1 MPAESTSQTSINLGD
16 QDNSHFRV
24 QLWTSGGHLKWE
36 LDIRNGNR
44 QAAVPSQAACHLAIA
59 CPATMRVV
67 SRDVIEHS
75 SQTRVTSSE
84 RRHPSVG
91 DIPNRCGTRTDPF
104 RMFRHVTAIPEVA
117 PASPV
122 SVRDEWSS

>member
-44 QAAVPSQAACHLAIA
+44 QPLYLLKPRVIWRSPDLRRCESYHAMSSSTRLKLVSLLQNAATRPWETYPIGAGHG
-59 CPATMRVV
+59 
-67 SRDVIEHS
+67 
-75 SQTRVTSSE
+75 QTRSECSVT
-84 RRHPSVG
+84 
-91 DIPNRCGTRTDPF
+91 
-104 RMFRHVTAIPEVA
+104 
-117 PASPV
+117 
-122 SVRDEWSS
+122 